1 MSDWQD
7 YLSSKNE
14 DEHTVRGKLMV
25 LEDLKSPQLGNK
37 RDILVH
43 LPPSYGN
50 GRRFPVI
57 YMHDGQNLFDASTS
71 FAGEWRV
78 DETMETLDQEGIE
91 AIIVGIPNTG
101 KNRLNEY
108 SPFIETGLGGGR
120 GDDYL
125 RFIVQTIKPIIDAD
139 YCTRPD
145 RENTGIMGS
154 SMGGL
159 ISLYALFRH
168 PQTFGFD
175 SARSPAFWF
184 ARGAIYNY
192 VRKADFQPGNIY
204 LDAGTREYGDTRGRM
219 RNLSRRYCASIR
231 RMQRLL
237 VRKGYRPR
245 RELLFVEDR
254 WARHEEEAWAR
265 RYPYAIRFLF
275 SNSKPFKRASF
286 KRLFSSSPF

>member
-1 MSDWQD
+1 MSDWQV
-7 YLSSKNE
+7 YLASKNE
-14 DEHTVRGKLMV
+14 DEHTVSGKLMV
-25 LEDLKSPQLGNK
+25 LEDLKSPQLGNE

-78 DETMETLDQEGIE
+78 DETMETLAREGIE
-91 AIIVGIPNTG
+91 AIVVGIPNTG
-101 KNRLNEY
+101 IDRLDEY
-108 SPFIETGLGGGR
+108 SPFVEPGLGGGR

-125 RFIVQTIKPIIDAD
+125 RFIIQTVKPIIDAD

-154 SMGGL
+154 SMGAL
-159 ISLYALFRH
+159 ISLYAFFRY
-168 PQTFGFD
+168 PQIFGF
-175 SARSPAFWF
+175 AGAMSPAFWF

-192 VRKADFQPGNIY
+192 VRKADFQPGKIY
-204 LDAGTREYGDTRGRM
+204 LDAGTREFGDIRGRS
-219 RNLSRRYCASIR
+219 RNRSRRYCARIR

-237 VRKGYRPR
+237 ARKGYQPR
-245 RELLFVEDR
+245 RDVLYVVDK

-265 RYPYAIRFLF
+265 RYPGAVRFLL
-275 SNSKPFKRASF
+275 SNSRPFKQTSSERF
-286 KRLFSSSPF
+286 FSSNPF